1 VVLKRLAD
9 AVRDGDRV
17 LAVIRGSAVN
27 HDGASGGL
35 TVPNPKAQAE
45 LYRQAL
51 ARAGVPAASVAYVEA
66 HGTGTRLGDPIEL
79 TSLAEVYGA
88 GRPADAPL
96 LIGSAKTNVGHL
108 DSAAGIVNF
117 IKAVEILRHRE
128 VPPSLH
134 FETPNPEFK
143 WGDHAI
149 RVAAKRTV
157 LEGRGA
163 PLRVGVSSFGL
174 SGVNAHVVLEE
185 SGEAEVEEESAR
197 LPSRPHLVA
206 LSARTPEALRVVAA
220 VAPPRLEE
228 FCSTLL
234 HRRTP
239 MERRLTVVGRTPA
252 ELRDHLSQ
260 WLADES
266 SPTAQTGEA
275 LPGAKRRVAFLFSGQ
290 GPQWWAMGR
299 ELLRD
304 EVVFR
309 RKLERIDEIF
319 RGVAGWSLLKEM
331 GADQAASK
339 IDDTGIAQPAMFAM
353 QVGLAA
359 L

>member
-1 VVLKRLAD
+1 LGPDLGRVDAHYYTGLNSGFIAGRLSFFLGSTGPSLTIDATCSSSLVAIHLACQSLVSGESDLALAGGVNLILSPEVSVFLCKAKVMSPSGQCRAFDAAADGMVRGEGAGVVVLKRLAD

-108 DSAAGIVNF
+108 DSSAGIVNF

-220 VAPPRLEE
+220 DAARAPADVAPPRLEE

-234 HRRTP
+234 HR
-239 MERRLTVVGRTPA
+239 
-252 ELRDHLSQ
+252 
-260 WLADES
+260 
-266 SPTAQTGEA
+266 
-275 LPGAKRRVAFLFSGQ
+275 
-290 GPQWWAMGR
+290 
-299 ELLRD
+299 
-304 EVVFR
+304 
-309 RKLERIDEIF
+309 
-319 RGVAGWSLLKEM
+319 
-331 GADQAASK
+331 
-339 IDDTGIAQPAMFAM
+339 
-353 QVGLAA
+353 
-359 L
+359 